1 MSDVKV
7 IGAGYGHKI
16 MTDDLTMYTSVEAL
30 GHDTEMAWSLFS
42 AAVGLLSKLLDLP
55 PEIIAKDLYSLSGYD
70 MFHEITDSILKKAGK
85 GGYMIPTLTELSFM
99 LTSDLIDEHKD
110 QIDDVDKRRAV
121 YEKWFK
127 DKQGISEEGDV
138 NDA

>member
-1 MSDVKV
+1 
-7 IGAGYGHKI
+7 
-16 MTDDLTMYTSVEAL
+16 
-30 GHDTEMAWSLFS
+30 
-42 AAVGLLSKLLDLP
+42 
-55 PEIIAKDLYSLSGYD
+55 
-70 MFHEITDSILKKAGK
+70 
-85 GGYMIPTLTELSFM
+85 MIPTLTELSFM

-127 DKQGISEEGDV
+127 DKQGICEEGDV